1 MNIESIVEDFYNV
14 PNKLRKHKN
23 QIKMNQVQK
32 NIAIQIM
39 DIEQMLDDEIG
50 ANGLPLSN
58 EEAEILYSE
67 IITLL
72 HRSKALNK

>member
-50 ANGLPLSN
+50 SNGLPLSN
-58 EEAEILYSE
+58 EDADILYSE

>member
-58 EEAEILYSE
+58 EDADILYSE

-72 HRSKALNK
+72 HRCKALNK

>member
-1 MNIESIVEDFYNV
+1 
-14 PNKLRKHKN
+14 
-23 QIKMNQVQK
+23 MNQVQK

>member
-1 MNIESIVEDFYNV
+1 MNIESKVEDFYNV

-50 ANGLPLSN
+50 AKGLPLSN
-58 EEAEILYSE
+58 EEADILYSE

-72 HRSKALNK
+72 HRIKALNK